1 LKKGNLVTALIVA
14 YLCKNNGNTMA
25 GIDNLVHFEKG
36 QSGNPN
42 GRPKGVQNSKTRLLR
57 LLELVQKRRNPITG
71 EEEDFTVLELMDMQM
86 ISKALKGDQRAYE
99 AVVDRLEGK
108 PKQTTDITADI
119 KGNVQ
124 ITIEPDADCQP
135 IKD

>member
-1 LKKGNLVTALIVA
+1 MANIENLIPAKKGEVR
-14 YLCKNNGNTMA
+14 
-25 GIDNLVHFEKG
+25 
-36 QSGNPN
+36 NPN
-42 GRPKGVQNSKTRLLR
+42 GKPKGVQNSKTRLLR
-57 LLELVQKRRNPITG
+57 LLELVQKKKNPITG
-71 EEEDFTVLELMDMQM
+71 EEEEFTVLELMDMQM
-86 ISKALKGDQRAYE
+86 IAKALKGDQRAYE

>member
-1 LKKGNLVTALIVA
+1 
-14 YLCKNNGNTMA
+14 MA
-25 GIDNLVHFEKG
+25 GIDNLKHFEKG

-57 LLELVQKRRNPITG
+57 LLELVQKKRNPITG
-71 EEEDFTVLELMDMQM
+71 EDEEFTVLELMDMQM
-86 ISKALKGDQRAYE
+86 IAKALKGDQRAYE
-99 AVVDRLEGK
+99 AVVDRLEGR

>member
-1 LKKGNLVTALIVA
+1 MPNPENLKPFPKGV
-14 YLCKNNGNTMA
+14 
-25 GIDNLVHFEKG
+25 
-36 QSGNPN
+36 SGNPA
-42 GRPKGVQNSKTRLLR
+42 GKPKGTQHSKTRLLR
-57 LLELVQKRRNPITG
+57 LLDLVQKKKNPITG

-86 ISKALKGDQRAYE
+86 IAKALKGDQRAYE

>member
-1 LKKGNLVTALIVA
+1 MAFPNIETQFTKGV
-14 YLCKNNGNTMA
+14 
-25 GIDNLVHFEKG
+25 
-36 QSGNPN
+36 SGNPN

-57 LLELVQKRRNPITG
+57 LLELVQKKRNPITG

-86 ISKALKGDQRAYE
+86 ISKALKGDQKAYE

-108 PKQTTDITADI
+108 PKQTTDINADVR
-119 KGNVQ
+119 GNVQ
-124 ITIEPDADCQP
+124 IIIEPDAGCEP

>member
-1 LKKGNLVTALIVA
+1 VA

-71 EEEDFTVLELMDMQM
+71 EDEEFTVLELMDMQM
-86 ISKALKGDQRAYE
+86 ISKALRGDQRAYE

>member
-1 LKKGNLVTALIVA
+1 MANEYNLIPAKKGEVR
-14 YLCKNNGNTMA
+14 
-25 GIDNLVHFEKG
+25 
-36 QSGNPN
+36 NPN
-42 GRPKGVQNSKTRLLR
+42 GRGKGVQNSKTRLLR
-57 LLELVQKRRNPITG
+57 LLELVQKKRNPITG
-71 EEEDFTVLELMDMQM
+71 EEEEFTVLELMDMQM
-86 ISKALKGDQRAYE
+86 IAKALKGDQRAYE